1 MLDPSEARLWA
12 ETVARLMA
20 DVENR
25 LIWIIKDSAERGL
38 GAPSYSVKRLAE
50 LATVRARLERELG
63 RSWPKVIRK
72 VQAVLDEARAAGQG
86 MAIRDLEHAGLP
98 DRLPDQMAIG
108 IEAIAA
114 DTMLHLTRMPAL
126 ILRDAVDAYQQI
138 MATPVT
144 MVTTGA
150 TTRLQATQEALT
162 RFAKHGIDSFTDKAG
177 RRWRIDSYAEMATRT
192 GALHSM
198 RFGYERTLTL
208 AGEDLVMVTSH
219 GYTCSK
225 CGPWEG
231 KILSLTGRTPTG
243 WNVAEHATQD
253 GVMVRFQVAGTLAE
267 AREAGLF
274 HPNCGHGMAMW
285 LPGVSTPAEPGRD
298 PKTYE
303 ASQQQRALER
313 DIRLHKRELAA
324 AITPEAATEARK
336 KIRANQARI
345 RDLIEAHPKLT
356 RKSVREQIRT
366 AH

>member
-12 ETVARLMA
+12 ETVARLMS
-20 DVENR
+20 DTEIQ
-25 LIWIIKDSAERGL
+25 LIHEITRSVERGM

-50 LATVRARLERELG
+50 LARVRARLEQQLG
-63 RSWPKVIRK
+63 RSWPKVIRR
-72 VQAVLDEARAAGQG
+72 VQDVLDQAREAGQG
-86 MAIRDLEHAGLP
+86 TAIRDLAHAGLP
-98 DRLPDQMAIG
+98 DTLPAQMALG
-108 IEAIAA
+108 VELIAA
-114 DTMLHLTRMPAL
+114 DTMLHLTMLPAVV
-126 ILRDAVDAYQQI
+126 LRNAMDAYQQI
-138 MATPVT
+138 MAAPVT
-144 MVTTGA
+144 HVALGA
-150 TTRLQATQEALT
+150 TTRVDATQEALT
-162 RFAKHGIDSFTDKAG
+162 RFARRGITGFTDKGG
-177 RRWRIDSYAEMATRT
+177 REWRLDSYAEMATRT

-285 LPGVSTPAEPGRD
+285 LPGVSTPATPGRD
-298 PKTYE
+298 QQTYD

-356 RKSVREQIRT
+356 RKPVREQIRT